1 MYHPHFVSGFH
12 VVFIIGMDPG
22 GAQEGPGPLGS
33 NFIFFIVIICL
44 LSVVGSFFQNLKSSI
59 NLVSLIQI
67 VTIKPKNLTK
77 IIIIFT
83 IVIVFWHKKLL
94 YHQKTKKSFVIGE
107 VQVKFFTTIVN

>member
-44 LSVVGSFFQNLKSSI
+44 LSVVGSFFQNLRYSI
-59 NLVSLIQI
+59 NLVSFVQI

-77 IIIIFT
+77 ILIIFT
-83 IVIVFWHKKLL
+83 IVTVFWHKKLL
-94 YHQKTKKSFVIGE
+94 YH
-107 VQVKFFTTIVN
+107 